1 MPEPEPKLGH
11 VVIEVKAFGINHA
24 EMHMRKGEWAEA
36 AEISGIECVG
46 IVKSCPGGEFAVGA
60 KVAALMGG
68 LGRTINGS
76 YAEYTRAPASN
87 VALIES
93 DLPWVELAAIPEIYA
108 TAWTCL
114 FRNLE
119 IKKGQLLLIRGA
131 TSSFGQAALKMS
143 VNAGVRVIATTRNR
157 ERFSMLQKLGAER
170 CEIER
175 RDLSKQI
182 AEAKKIDAILD
193 LVGNSVVLDSLAM
206 LRRGGRACLAG
217 WLGGLEPIADFNPLL
232 QMASGVYLTFFASFA
247 FGTPGFPLS
256 DVPLQK
262 IAEDAAAGR
271 LDVKPARI
279 FGFDEIREAH
289 RVMEANEAVGKI
301 VVVRA

>member
-1 MPEPEPKLGH
+1 MRAIVIQKFGGPENLVIKELPEPEPKPGY

-46 IVKSCPGGEFAVGA
+46 IVKSCPGGEFPVGS

-93 DLPWVELAAIPEIYA
+93 DLPWAELAAIPETYA

-131 TSSFGQAALKMS
+131 TSSFGLAALNMA
-143 VNAGVRVIATTRNR
+143 VDAGAKVIATT
-157 ERFSMLQKLGAER
+157 
-170 CEIER
+170 
-175 RDLSKQI
+175 
-182 AEAKKIDAILD
+182 
-193 LVGNSVVLDSLAM
+193 
-206 LRRGGRACLAG
+206 
-217 WLGGLEPIADFNPLL
+217 
-232 QMASGVYLTFFASFA
+232 
-247 FGTPGFPLS
+247 
-256 DVPLQK
+256 
-262 IAEDAAAGR
+262 
-271 LDVKPARI
+271 
-279 FGFDEIREAH
+279 
-289 RVMEANEAVGKI
+289 
-301 VVVRA
+301 